1 MNFQRIRLYEFPNTI
16 KYWSHIFHQS
26 FVVMD
31 PRFKHPFTCLV
42 AGPTGSGK
50 TVFVT
55 QFIKHIHEMT
65 VPTPTEIYWHYGQ
78 WQASYQTM
86 SNINF
91 REGVPK
97 MSDYE
102 GYSDRLII
110 IDDLMDETNASVTEL
125 FTKGSHHRNISV
137 MYLVQNLFSKN
148 KEHRT
153 ISLNSQYLIL
163 FKNPRDASQI
173 SSLAK
178 QMYPSHPKYL
188 QAAYIDAISRPYGYL
203 LLDLKQSTS
212 DKVRVRT
219 SIFPEDQQIV
229 YLPE

>member
-1 MNFQRIRLYEFPNTI
+1 MDSRFEHLAFT
-16 KYWSHIFHQS
+16 SL
-26 FVVMD
+26 D

-50 TVFVT
+50 TVFV
-55 QFIKHIHEMT
+55 QKFIKHINEMM
-65 VPTPTEIYWHYGQ
+65 VPKPTEIYWHYGQ
-78 WQASYQTM
+78 WQASYETM
-86 SNINF
+86 KTIVHF
-91 REGVPK
+91 REGIPK

-173 SSLAK
+173 NSLAK
-178 QMYPSHPKYL
+178 QMYPTHAKYL
-188 QAAYIDAISRPYGYL
+188 QDAYKQAVAQPYGYL
-203 LLDLKQSTS
+203 LLDLKQCTS
-212 DKVRVRT
+212 DKIRVRT
-219 SIFPEDQQIV
+219 DIFPGEEHIV
-229 YLPE
+229 FLPT